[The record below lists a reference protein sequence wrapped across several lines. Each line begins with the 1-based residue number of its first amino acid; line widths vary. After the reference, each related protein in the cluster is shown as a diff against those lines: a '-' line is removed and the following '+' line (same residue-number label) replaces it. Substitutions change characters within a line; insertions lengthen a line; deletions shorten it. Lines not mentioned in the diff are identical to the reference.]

1 MHNSIKY
8 ISGGLILLIFALKPL
23 NAATVSLSERQGPPG
38 SIIKVPLNF
47 RDVAKIAGAEFL
59 IKYDPALLEFVSV
72 SRSTFTEDFILASQ
86 NEDDRV
92 AVSIARSAGL
102 QAAKGILLYLN
113 FRIRLSAQTGTST
126 ELAIVSFKLYDS
138 DGNILNAVSEHGLLK
153 ITGIVVYPNPITP
166 NEDGF
171 NDYANFVVPDSI
183 SGSVTVKIYSITGS
197 KVREFSGI
205 NHSTL
210 QWDGRDENG
219 NMLRPGPY
227 IYIVQSENKTLSN
240 GTVTIMY

>member
-1 MHNSIKY
+1 MNNSIKY
-8 ISGGLILLIFALKPL
+8 ISGCLILLIFALKPL
-23 NAATVSLSERQGPPG
+23 NAATISLSERQGPPG
-38 SIIKVPLNF
+38 SIIRVPLNF
-47 RDVAKIAGAEFL
+47 TNVARIAGAEFL

-72 SRSTFTEDFILASQ
+72 SLSTFTEDFIIAAQ

-92 AVSIARSAGL
+92 AVLIASGTGL
-102 QAAKGILLYLN
+102 QQAKGVLLYLN
-113 FRIRLSAQTGTST
+113 FRIRLSAQNGTST
-126 ELAIVSFKLYDS
+126 ELTIVSFKLYDA
-138 DGNILNAVSEHGLLK
+138 DGNILDAVSEHGLLK

-166 NEDGF
+166 NNDGF

-183 SGSVTVKIYSITGS
+183 SSSVTVKIYSITGS

-219 NMLRPGPY
+219 KMLRPGPY
-227 IYIVQSENKTLSN
+227 IYLVQSENTTLSN
-240 GTVTIMY
+240 GTITIMH